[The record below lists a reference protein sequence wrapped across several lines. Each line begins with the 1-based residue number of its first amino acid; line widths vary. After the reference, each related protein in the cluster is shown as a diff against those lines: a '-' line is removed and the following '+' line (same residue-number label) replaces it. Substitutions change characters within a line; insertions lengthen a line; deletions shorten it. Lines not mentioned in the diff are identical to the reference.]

1 MTIKD
6 WLEGLPYKL
15 VQGSLDVEVNEVVYD
30 SRKAAPGA
38 VFVCM
43 KGTKI
48 DSHDF
53 IPQVTEAGV
62 KVLVTEHPVEAP
74 EGVTVVETENGRE
87 ALALLSAARFGYSS
101 RKLTMIGVT
110 GTKGKTTTTHMIKTI
125 LETCRQKDRHDRN
138 QRCLYR
144 GRAFSNGEYHTGVL
158 RSAPLFRKNGGR
170 GL

>member
-74 EGVTVVETENGRE
+74 EGVTVVETETEERRWLFYRLP
-87 ALALLSAARFGYSS
+87 ALAIHPGS
-101 RKLTMIGVT
+101 
-110 GTKGKTTTTHMIKTI
+110 
-125 LETCRQKDRHDRN
+125 
-138 QRCLYR
+138 
-144 GRAFSNGEYHTGVL
+144 
-158 RSAPLFRKNGGR
+158 
-170 GL
+170 